1 MVINDNNNHGITCVL
16 VLAGTVSG
24 SVAVAWIEQCKIM
37 MMIMM
42 MMVIMRMMSMSENI

>member
-24 SVAVAWIEQCKIM
+24 SVAVAWIEQCK
-37 MMIMM
+37 MM
-42 MMVIMRMMSMSENI
+42 MMVIMMSMSMLMSMSEHI